1 MHLLWRTVLKSL
13 NGGTA
18 MKMLLIAMLLTS
30 GCHVEQQSSEDKSLL
45 KAGSKTIKELS
56 DTMLP
61 TIKRV
66 VKSGATSGDY
76 DELIALIKAGKIEGK
91 AAARAFKML
100 VQKPIVEVDTLVV
113 RLKAAHKSNPLA
125 AKGNKIMLADLNKK
139 LDELSEAVEEHNKA
153 LAALNKLG
161 INTRALRVKIEM
173 QQSLRWKKALKD
185 NYLNQFSKV
194 SSLEI
199 QVSRTTAVLSGAA
212 AVSLPL
218 SLKELMSSDEY

>member
-1 MHLLWRTVLKSL
+1 
-13 NGGTA
+13 
-18 MKMLLIAMLLTS
+18 MKVLLIAMLLTS
-30 GCHVEQQSSEDKSLL
+30 GCQVEQQSSEDKALL
-45 KAGSKTIKELS
+45 KAGSKTITELS
-56 DTMLP
+56 DAMLP

-76 DELIALIKAGKIEGK
+76 DELIALVKAGKTEGK

-113 RLKAAHKSNPLA
+113 RLKAVPKSNPLA
-125 AKGNKIMLADLNKK
+125 AKGDKIMLADLNKK

-153 LAALNKLG
+153 LVALNKLG
-161 INTRALRVKIEM
+161 INPRDLRVKVEA
-173 QQSLRWKKALKD
+173 QQARRWKGVLKK
-185 NYLNQFSKV
+185 NYPDQFSKM

-199 QVSRTTAVLSGAA
+199 QLNRTTDVLAGAA

-218 SLKELMSSDEY
+218 SLKEFMSSDED